1 MQDSPVLH
9 VLPQLPQLRMSEE
22 RSRHTSVQQVSS
34 SVPSQETVPHMQSP
48 PLQAGRSGPCSA
60 CRTPPQLDVSVRR
73 FTQRPPQQV
82 VGSSQ
87 TGEHS
92 EVWQVPLTHAWA
104 GSHSFPQ
111 PPQLSLS

>member
-1 MQDSPVLH
+1 MQDSPELH
-9 VLPQLPQLRMSEE
+9 CLPQLPQLRMSEE

-48 PLQAGRSGPCSA
+48 PLQAGPVWTVQRVPH
-60 CRTPPQLDVSVRR
+60 PPQLDVSVRR

-92 EVWQVPLTHAWA
+92 EVWQVPLTHAWV